1 MKTHGYTLV
10 ATLITVV
17 ILLLLGMVVLT
28 GGLGGNYSQNTGV
41 KAREDGL
48 GNSMP
53 TYMKLKAEDTQ
64 CKSNISQARSA
75 VAIARLDNGD
85 QLPASLDEIRLGE
98 QFLKCPIGDEKY
110 EYDAATG
117 DVKCP
122 HPGHEKY

>member
-1 MKTHGYTLV
+1 MRTRGYTLV

-17 ILLLLGMVVLT
+17 ILLLLGMVVLS
-28 GGLGGNYSQNTGV
+28 GGLGGTYSQNTGA

-48 GNSMP
+48 GNNMP
-53 TYMKLKAEDTQ
+53 SYMKLKAVDTQ
-64 CKSNISQARSA
+64 CRSNVGQARQA

-85 QLPASLDEIRLGE
+85 QLPASLDEVKLGE
-98 QFLKCPIGDEKY
+98 QFLQCPIGKEKY

-117 DVKCP
+117 NVTCP